1 MNRVALDPSCYIE
14 GCPHERLAY
23 GHACADHDPLYVP
36 PAPVRC
42 QRPLRCYCPAPT
54 CYGHPDHK
62 PTWANPGPPP
72 QEVRDQ
78 LAELRARR
86 AEKRTA

>member
-1 MNRVALDPSCYIE
+1 MNTTALAPHCWRVDCDRQ
-14 GCPHERLAY
+14 RLAY
-23 GHACADHDPLYVP
+23 SHACADHDPLYVP

-42 QRPLRCYCPAPT
+42 QRPLRCYCPAET
-54 CYGHPDHK
+54 CLGHPENR

-86 AEKRTA
+86 NRKRTA